1 MRAVAKKLFKNLK
14 ALRVQLFLAY
24 FVTLC
29 TFSVIVLSVML
40 MVVQNLI
47 IAQIGTSRLDVLRQ
61 IAERANTI
69 KTSSITIS
77 SLYRYDKQIQK
88 LINEKGGAKDGKT
101 YLDDVKAKYDSVFK
115 DVGLPYEMVIISD
128 DFKYCSKGDDYNFD
142 LLTKQ
147 LWFRRLY
154 ADLVAADDGEVQ
166 YSRTFKNNTGTSDG
180 EYSFSAGC
188 LLNNNDG
195 EYAILLLII
204 DEQRLA
210 ELYSSASRK
219 DSDIYL
225 FDKDGFIISHSNKQ
239 MLGKQ
244 FIDVE
249 NMQHLYGTDSYSK
262 TKKLGVDYLL
272 STYLDEQTG
281 WTIVEEIP
289 TKDIFG
295 VLYSAYKIIGITLA
309 VSLLAAVLV
318 SIYMSRRI
326 SRPLVNLSIAM
337 DSFGSIDFEKVNEQT
352 GTQEIDHL
360 SESFNHMA
368 GEIFALMN
376 DARERS
382 RQKRVLELKFL
393 RAQINPHLLSNT
405 LFSIRC
411 MVEINKNEQAAEMI
425 SAFTDLL
432 KKTLSVESSAIH
444 LDEEIESTRKYL
456 VLQKIRYGDKVNFEF
471 DIANEANSCFV
482 PPLILQ
488 PIVENA
494 IFHGLEAKKSADMIV
509 ITASI
514 ENGDLIITIC
524 DDGAGMDFAQLNK
537 VRDGLM
543 HEHNDSGHSI
553 GMSNV
558 HSRIRIN
565 DGDSYGL
572 ELDSTKDIGTTVTLR
587 LKARYNA
594 LSSEVM

>member
-393 RAQINPHLLSNT
+393 RAQINPHFLYNT

-524 DDGAGMDFAQLNK
+524 DDGAGMDFAQLSK

-543 HEHNDSGHSI
+543 HEHNDSAHSI